1 MILYTIVPL
10 EVVFGKQQETT
21 DSRRFEIDY
30 LGRRVEVTV
39 DESGRYKISRII
51 STSPNAYLDP
61 RLQPGMVIK

>member
-10 EVVFGKQQETT
+10 EVVFGKQQQNT
-21 DSRRFEIDY
+21 DFRRFEMDY
-30 LGRRVEVTV
+30 LGRRVEVIV
-39 DESGRYKISRII
+39 DESGRYRISRVI